1 MIHIK
6 LYFEYTLYVN
16 YIKDVIIMNK
26 KIYQILKKLVLL
38 YQYYQYSSLYLLY
51 QLLVIT

>member
-26 KIYQILKKLVLL
+26 KNISNVKKI
-38 YQYYQYSSLYLLY
+38 S
-51 QLLVIT
+51 III